1 MRSSQMLAA
10 ALVALAESATAA
22 AGVLQSAAAAA
33 KAMRYE
39 SGEVHMT
46 LMRTKESFWAEEEAM
61 GLMNSSQ
68 YPSFARAA
76 APIPCVGGLA
86 KVIPNDAKNTF
97 KCNNVDF
104 YDFKSH
110 ADLGSGSG
118 QGAASWGW
126 TSSEGREFVAIAQAD
141 GAAFAEVTSEGKLVY
156 LGRLPQYSSTS
167 IWREMRSYKSFLVI
181 GSEATNHGVQVF
193 DFRKLLT
200 IDPARPVTF
209 SNSRDLTSWWNGL
222 PSGRS
227 HNIVVNEE
235 KGYAVAVGAQPRTS
249 TCRSGLI
256 FIDLTDPTKPTSPG
270 CAAGDGYVHDAQC
283 LVYRG
288 PDTKYFGRDIC
299 YGYNEDTLTIYD
311 VTDKSTTNIISR
323 TTYAGAAYTH
333 QGWVTNTT
341 WQEYLVLDD
350 EYDEYDRVG
359 PGADRRAITYFWDIR
374 SLEQPKQTGFFRS
387 AIRGIDH
394 NQFVVGQYAFQSNY
408 ANGLRVLDLASL
420 PSDPTGAGVR
430 EAAYF
435 DVYPE
440 DDNVAGGGTVEFVG
454 TWSNY
459 PFFKSGFIV
468 INTIER
474 GAFVVKM
481 TNRK

>member
-1 MRSSQMLAA
+1 MRSSHMLAA
-10 ALVALAESATAA
+10 ALVALAESASAA

-33 KAMRYE
+33 REMRYE

-46 LMRTKESFWAEEEAM
+46 LMRTKESFWAEEEAL
-61 GLMNSSQ
+61 GIMNSSQ

-76 APIPCVGGLA
+76 APIPCVDGLA

-110 ADLGSGSG
+110 TDLGSRSG

-126 TSSEGREFVAIAQAD
+126 TSPEGREFVAIAQAD

-200 IDPARPVTF
+200 VDPAKPVTF

-256 FIDLTDPTKPTSPG
+256 FIDLTDPAKPTSPG

-323 TTYAGAAYTH
+323 TTYTGASYTH

-374 SLEQPKQTGFFRS
+374 SLEKPKQTGFFRS
-387 AIRGIDH
+387 SVRGIDH

-420 PSDPTGAGVR
+420 PRDPTGAGVR
-430 EAAYF
+430 ETAYF

-481 TNRK
+481 TNRQ

>member
-1 MRSSQMLAA
+1 MRSSHMLAA
-10 ALVALAESATAA
+10 ALVALAESASAA

-33 KAMRYE
+33 REMRYE

-46 LMRTKESFWAEEEAM
+46 LMRTKESFWAEEEAL
-61 GLMNSSQ
+61 GIMNSSQ

-76 APIPCVGGLA
+76 APIPCVDGLA

-110 ADLGSGSG
+110 TDLGSRSG

-126 TSSEGREFVAIAQAD
+126 TSPEGREFVAIAQAD

-193 DFRKLLT
+193 DFRK
-200 IDPARPVTF
+200 
-209 SNSRDLTSWWNGL
+209 
-222 PSGRS
+222 
-227 HNIVVNEE
+227 
-235 KGYAVAVGAQPRTS
+235 
-249 TCRSGLI
+249 
-256 FIDLTDPTKPTSPG
+256 
-270 CAAGDGYVHDAQC
+270 AQC

-323 TTYAGAAYTH
+323 TTYTGASYTH

-374 SLEQPKQTGFFRS
+374 SLEKPKQTGFFRS
-387 AIRGIDH
+387 SVRGIDH

-420 PSDPTGAGVR
+420 PRDPTGAGVR
-430 EAAYF
+430 ETAYF

-481 TNRK
+481 TNRQ